1 MKVFEEIY
9 HDYKSDVYR
18 FLYKMT
24 SYQCQLSE
32 ELLQETFYQAFL
44 SFERFRG
51 ECEIKTW
58 LCQIAK
64 NCYYRYLRNEIKKE
78 NLVLKISQEDREYDV
93 EEQVV
98 QKEIVQLI
106 HRILEEFEE
115 RSKNIV
121 LFRMYAELKFSEIAT
136 ILDIKEAT
144 AKVIYSRTKIKI
156 QTILKERYKYEI

>member
-1 MKVFEEIY
+1 
-9 HDYKSDVYR
+9 
-18 FLYKMT
+18 MT
-24 SYQCQLSE
+24 SYQCELSE

-64 NCYYRYLRNEIKKE
+64 NTYYRYLRNELKNE
-78 NLVLKISQEDREYDV
+78 NLVIKISREDKAYDV

-98 QKEIVQLI
+98 QNEIVQLI
-106 HRILEEFEE
+106 HRILEEFDE
-115 RSKNIV
+115 RTRNIV
-121 LFRMYAELKFSEIAT
+121 VFRMYADLKFSEIAT

-156 QTILKERYKYEI
+156 QTILKERYRYEI

>member
-9 HDYKSDVYR
+9 QDYKSDVYR
-18 FLYKMT
+18 FLYKLT
-24 SYQCQLSE
+24 SYQFQLSE

-64 NCYYRYLRNEIKKE
+64 NTYYRYLRNEIKNE
-78 NLVLKISQEDREYDV
+78 NLVLKISQEEKAYDV

-106 HRILEEFEE
+106 HRILEEFDD
-115 RSKNIV
+115 RSKSIV
-121 LFRMYAELKFSEIAT
+121 VFRMYADLKFSEIAT
-136 ILDIKEAT
+136 ILNIKEAS
-144 AKVIYSRTKIKI
+144 AKVIYSRAKTKI
-156 QTILKERYKYEI
+156 QTILKERYRYEI